1 MARET
6 TKKKRLDVLIHQK
19 GLAESRSKAQALIM
33 SGVVFVKNIKMDK
46 PGTLVNIDSEIL
58 IKEKQSEFVSRG
70 GIKLQAALRFYKLD
84 VSGYTVL
91 DIGASTGGF
100 TDCLLKNGAVKVYA
114 YDVGYGQFDWG
125 LRNDERVVVRERIN
139 CRYLK
144 FQDVG
149 ELVDLVVI
157 DVSFISLEHI
167 IKPAAELLKPKGELI
182 VLIKPQFEVGKGEVG
197 KGGVVRDEEK
207 HSQVIDRINSFI
219 EQQGFLV
226 IGVMPSPI
234 KGSDGNKEFLMYS
247 KKK

>member
-6 TKKKRLDVLIHQK
+6 TKKKRLDIFLHES
-19 GLAESRSKAQALIM
+19 GFAESRSRAQAVIM
-33 SGVVFVKNIKMDK
+33 SGVVYVNDIKIDK
-46 PGTLVNIDSEIL
+46 PGTLVDINSEISVRD
-58 IKEKQSEFVSRG
+58 KQREFVSRG
-70 GIKLQAALRFYKLD
+70 GMKLQAALKFFNID
-84 VSGYTVL
+84 VSGYTAL

-100 TDCLLKNGAVKVYA
+100 TDCLLKNHADKVFA
-114 YDVGYGQFDWG
+114 YDVGHGQFDWG

-157 DVSFISLEHI
+157 DVSFISLELI
-167 IKPAAELLKPKGELI
+167 IKPAVKLLKPNGELI

-197 KGGVVRDEEK
+197 KGGVVRDEKK
-207 HSQVIDRINSFI
+207 HSQVIDKISSFI
-219 EQQGFLV
+219 EQQGLLV
-226 IGVMPSPI
+226 IGVLPSPI
-234 KGSDGNKEFLMYS
+234 KGSDGNKEFLLYA